1 MPKKSA
7 AGPEVLD
14 ELYAV
19 IAARSGADPESSYT
33 ARLFAKGLPKI
44 AQKVGEEATETVVA
58 ALAETPGDLVN
69 ESADLIYHLLVLWS
83 AKGVAPADVYAE
95 LARRRNK

>member
-1 MPKKSA
+1 MPKTPA
-7 AGPEVLD
+7 VGPDVLD
-14 ELYAV
+14 ELYTV
-19 IAARSGADPESSYT
+19 IAARAGADPESSYT
-33 ARLFAKGLPKI
+33 ARLFAKGVAKI
-44 AQKVGEEATETVVA
+44 AQKVGEEATETVIA
-58 ALAETPGDLVN
+58 ALAETADDLVN

>member
-1 MPKKSA
+1 MPKTPAS
-7 AGPEVLD
+7 GPDVLD
-14 ELYAV
+14 ELFAV
-19 IAARSGADPESSYT
+19 IAGRAGADPDSSYT
-33 ARLFAKGLPKI
+33 AKLYAKGLPKI

-58 ALAETPGDLVN
+58 ALAETPDDLVN

-83 AKGVAPADVYAE
+83 AKGVDPADVYAE